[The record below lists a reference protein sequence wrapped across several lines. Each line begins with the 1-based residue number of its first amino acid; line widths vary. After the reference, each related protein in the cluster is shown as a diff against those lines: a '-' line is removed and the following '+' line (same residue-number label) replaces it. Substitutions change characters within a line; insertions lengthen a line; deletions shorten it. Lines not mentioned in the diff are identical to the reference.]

1 MMSLLIHTLFCLRR
15 SIPFLGSKKGMDR
28 PKTKKGMDQQRR
40 PHCKYVQ
47 GLRSSHKSRGEF
59 IAFGANKL

>member
-1 MMSLLIHTLFCLRR
+1 
-15 SIPFLGSKKGMDR
+15 MDR